1 MHNYKLNFLALEAP
15 LYIAH
20 PRSPKALHPN
30 VGQNTNQLTSN
41 TIQLMKNA
49 NQNP

>member
-1 MHNYKLNFLALEAP
+1 MHHCKLNFLAPKAP

-20 PRSPKALHPN
+20 SHSPKALHPN
-30 VGQNTNQLTSN
+30 VAQNTNRATPN
-41 TIQLMKNA
+41 IIQTMKNA